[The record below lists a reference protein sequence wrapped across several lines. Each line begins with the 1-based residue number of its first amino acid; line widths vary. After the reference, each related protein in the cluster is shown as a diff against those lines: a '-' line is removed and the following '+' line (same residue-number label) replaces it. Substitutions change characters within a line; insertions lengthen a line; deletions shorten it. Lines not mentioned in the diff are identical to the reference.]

1 MNTLSI
7 RDLCCLFC
15 CPPFPSRIAAKL
27 AFLPPE
33 PTYSLHVV
41 DSHTPINGI
50 IDEKISSTK
59 KSQADSDIPIRY
71 SIKFSDKAEWQHSHS
86 DITKLEPY
94 FVTTSRHNRIAC
106 LYINCTSNPK
116 YHILFSHG
124 NAVDL
129 GQMASFFIVLGTRL
143 QCNIISYDYSGYGAS
158 HGKASEK
165 NMYADIEAT
174 YNSLKQRY
182 HISDSK
188 IILYGQSIGTVPTID
203 LASRHSEC
211 CIACIL
217 HSPLTSGM
225 RVAFPDTKRTWCCD
239 AFPSIDKIHR
249 IRSIVLI
256 IHGTEDDVIDVSHG
270 FALYNRIHI
279 QHQIEPLWLDGA
291 GHNDIEAHGQYVE
304 RLLRLIDLDIP
315 QICLKKQQEQQPTSQ
330 QQSLASSPPPV
341 PATLASTLII
351 PASTTNK
358 TN

>member
-1 MNTLSI
+1 MMNTLSI

-33 PTYSLHVV
+33 PTYSLHASDIV
-41 DSHTPINGI
+41 TPSNGTI
-50 IDEKISSTK
+50 GQKESSLLTK
-59 KSQADSDIPIRY
+59 KAPSDSNTSIRY
-71 SIKFSDKAEWQHSHS
+71 TIIFSEKAEWQHSQS
-86 DITKLEPY
+86 DISKLEPY

-106 LYINCTSNPK
+106 LYIKCTSTPK
-116 YHILFSHG
+116 YYILFSHG

-143 QCNIISYDYSGYGAS
+143 QCNIFSYDYSGYGAS
-158 HGKASEK
+158 QGKPSER

-174 YNSLKQRY
+174 YNSIKQRY
-182 HISDSK
+182 HIPESK

-270 FALYNRIHI
+270 FALYNRVHM
-279 QHQIEPLWLDGA
+279 QHQIEPLWVDGA

-304 RLLRLIDLDIP
+304 RLLRLINVDIP
-315 QICLKKQQEQQPTSQ
+315 QIHLKNQQTEHQQLSTSP
-330 QQSLASSPPPV
+330 STPP
-341 PATLASTLII
+341 TLASTLII
-351 PASTTNK
+351 PASTTNG